1 VHLGAVFGYSAARER
16 GINSR
21 LLIAWLVLALA
32 ISCARFLRFALD
44 EPDWLAAQVSIKG
57 VAHSTHAHSALAVAA
72 EVSRENAT
80 RSEAPRAARVISC
93 LGATIAKR

>member
-1 VHLGAVFGYSAARER
+1 MGLRSRHRAPGRGLWLFRCPRE
-16 GINSR
+16 GINSQ

-57 VAHSTHAHSALAVAA
+57 VAHSTHAHSADANVATASRLQSVMRVMRGTLLA
-72 EVSRENAT
+72 
-80 RSEAPRAARVISC
+80 
-93 LGATIAKR
+93 

>member
-1 VHLGAVFGYSAARER
+1 MGYASATVHLGAVFGYSAARER

-57 VAHSTHAHSALAVAA
+57 VAHSTHAHSADANVATASRLQSVMRVMRGTLLA
-72 EVSRENAT
+72 
-80 RSEAPRAARVISC
+80 
-93 LGATIAKR
+93 

>member
-1 VHLGAVFGYSAARER
+1 MGYASATVHLDAVFGYSAARER

-57 VAHSTHAHSALAVAA
+57 VAHSTHAHSADANVATASRLQSVMRVMRGTLLA
-72 EVSRENAT
+72 
-80 RSEAPRAARVISC
+80 
-93 LGATIAKR
+93 

>member
-1 VHLGAVFGYSAARER
+1 MDYASATVHLGAVFGYSAARER

-57 VAHSTHAHSALAVAA
+57 VAHSTHAHSADANVATASRLQSVMRVMRGTLLA
-72 EVSRENAT
+72 
-80 RSEAPRAARVISC
+80 
-93 LGATIAKR
+93 